1 MRSCKRR
8 VMTALL
14 VASAAAKSGM
24 ARAECDPAIPSEPI
38 ASRFEIRGDTA
49 YDKSTNLTWA
59 RCS

>member
-1 MRSCKRR
+1 
-8 VMTALL
+8 MTALL